1 MRPRRLFPTAH
12 RGRHRREL
20 QLHPQ
25 HLSTPRYVCLFTPT
39 QLGREGA
46 RGLCGAGARSCFPWS
61 DLSYHDDRVLHGM
74 RCGVCVPPVGQH
86 SVVWGEP
93 PALLHCFICPMGV
106 LWSGEMSVNWRSC
119 VPPLGAEVVLREGLK
134 RSLCEEAVQ
143 MYFLSCINQLE
154 GSKGS

>member
-1 MRPRRLFPTAH
+1 MTGCCMGCDA
-12 RGRHRREL
+12 
-20 QLHPQ
+20 
-25 HLSTPRYVCLFTPT
+25 
-39 QLGREGA
+39 
-46 RGLCGAGARSCFPWS
+46 
-61 DLSYHDDRVLHGM
+61 
-74 RCGVCVPPVGQH
+74 VCVYLPWDSTQ
-86 SVVWGEP
+86 WCGESP